1 MPSAADSGAFTRG
14 EVLEWYAEEGW
25 GVLTSPAVDGTV
37 FAHYSVIL
45 DQEGYRSLEK
55 GQAVCFRW
63 HPGCQ
68 DGCDNQAAATTR
80 PLRFAR
86 PQRRGGYR
94 HLRPRPAPSGPGS
107 GSLLGR

>member
-45 DQEGYRSLEK
+45 DQEGYRSLER
-55 GQAVCFRW
+55 GRPFAS
-63 HPGCQ
+63 
-68 DGCDNQAAATTR
+68 DGTRAARTAATTR
-80 PLRFAR
+80 PLR
-86 PQRRGGYR
+86 Q
-94 HLRPRPAPSGPGS
+94 PGH
-107 GSLLGR
+107 